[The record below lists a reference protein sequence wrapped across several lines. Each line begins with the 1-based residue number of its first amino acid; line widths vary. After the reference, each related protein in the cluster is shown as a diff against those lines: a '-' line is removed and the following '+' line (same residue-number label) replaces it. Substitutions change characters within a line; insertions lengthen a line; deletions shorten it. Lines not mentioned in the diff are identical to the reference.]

1 MSSMSSASSGSR
13 NSRFGTRWL
22 VGAGVL
28 LASLLAAPQV
38 VSADGVSDA
47 QRKVDRTLAE
57 LENLRDQMGQLDE
70 DYAGAQD
77 RQVELEADIA
87 DAQVRIDDL
96 NGQLGGVQ
104 TVLTDIAVDR
114 FTSGGSLL
122 SSPIFSTA
130 SAYSLTEQKSAL
142 GLAAIDSGEAN
153 LDTMQAL
160 YDQLSDVQARQQ
172 RKKDELAKTIE
183 TLKTKQEQYTKLE
196 DEYTAKYAQA
206 KRDLGAA
213 KLQAAE
219 EKRAAA
225 AAARARQRAA
235 GSSGSAPRST
245 GGGSSSGGGGGGSYN
260 PPAVSSRAGIAVR
273 AALSQIGVP
282 YKFATASPGV
292 SFDCSGLTMWAWNQ
306 AGVRLPHQSSR
317 QYSSIA
323 HVALEDAQP
332 GDLIFYYTPISHVGM
347 YIGGGQMVHASHPGT
362 DVMVVTVKW
371 NKVIGVGRPG

>member
-1 MSSMSSASSGSR
+1 MSSTSSKSSGSSNLR
-13 NSRFGTRWL
+13 LGTRWL
-22 VGAGVL
+22 VGAAVLLTSL
-28 LASLLAAPQV
+28 LASPQV

-47 QRKVDRTLAE
+47 QRKVDRTLQE
-57 LENLRDQMGQLDE
+57 LDDLRDAMGQLDE

-77 RQVELEADIA
+77 RQEELEQDIA
-87 DAQVRIDDL
+87 ESQVRIDDL

-104 TVLTDIAVDR
+104 NVLTDIAVDR

-130 SAYSLTEQKSAL
+130 SAYSLTEQTSAL

-160 YDQLSDVQARQQ
+160 FDELSDIQTRQQ
-172 RKKDELAKTIE
+172 RKKDELSTLIE
-183 TLKTKQEQYTKLE
+183 TLQGKLEQYNKLE
-196 DEYTAKYAQA
+196 EDYTAKYAQA

-219 EKRAAA
+219 EARAAA
-225 AAARARQRAA
+225 AAARARQRSAS
-235 GSSGSAPRST
+235 SSGSAPRTS
-245 GGGSSSGGGGGGSYN
+245 GGGSSGGGGSSYSA
-260 PPAVSSRAGIAVR
+260 PPVSSRAGIAVR
-273 AALSQIGVP
+273 AALGQIGVP
-282 YKFATASPGV
+282 YRFAAATPGV
-292 SFDCSGLTMWAWNQ
+292 AFDCSGLTMWAWNQ

-362 DVMVVTVKW
+362 DVVVATVKW